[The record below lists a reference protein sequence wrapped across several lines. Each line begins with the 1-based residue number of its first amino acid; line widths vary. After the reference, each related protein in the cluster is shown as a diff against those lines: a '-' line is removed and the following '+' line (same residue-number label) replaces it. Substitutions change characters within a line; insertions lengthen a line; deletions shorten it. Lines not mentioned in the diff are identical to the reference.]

1 MKKTLKRVSALV
13 LIVLVCIGL
22 CSCTYIDDLREHTAV
37 YTDDSEN
44 ELIFKGEKYKILPSG
59 EGIEPIMS
67 NSVKGTLSHKE
78 VPLLLADN
86 FGSSMYFDEVRH
98 VIRCSK
104 SRWYAREDVYDNY
117 KTALTDRELS
127 RFCLIGET
135 FDGMTVNVLNEK
147 IRSGISEALSKAPL
161 GEEETEKL
169 MKRITNLAS
178 LYTCDKNELIYN
190 STDIWIVSDPQ
201 GNIYLERDNKYSYA
215 VPTESD
221 DSAADTDFNGSFES
235 DPESAD
241 IAQDG
246 FSQYPS
252 YYPLPEDIAEELGI
266 ALGMLSDTFVKW
278 W

>member
-22 CSCTYIDDLREHTAV
+22 CSCTYIDDLREHSAV

-59 EGIEPIMS
+59 EGVEPIMP
-67 NSVKGTLSHKE
+67 NSETGTLSHKE
-78 VPLLLADN
+78 VPLLLADD
-86 FGSSMYFDEVRH
+86 FGSSMFFDEVRH
-98 VIRCSK
+98 VIRGSK
-104 SRWYAREDVYDNY
+104 SRWYAREDVYENY

-135 FDGMTVNVLNEK
+135 FEGTTVNVLNDK

-161 GEEETEKL
+161 GEEDAENL
-169 MKRITNLAS
+169 MKQIADIAS
-178 LYTCDKNELIYN
+178 LYTCDKNELIYRT
-190 STDIWIVSDPQ
+190 TDIWIVSDSQ
-201 GNIYLERDNKYSYA
+201 GNMYLERGNKYSYA
-215 VPTESD
+215 IATKSD
-221 DSAADTDFNGSFES
+221 DYAADTDCYGNSES

-246 FSQYPS
+246 LSQYPS
-252 YYPLPEDIAEELGI
+252 YYPLSEDIAEELSI
-266 ALGMLSDTFVKW
+266 ALGMLSDTFVDW
-278 W
+278 R

>member
-22 CSCTYIDDLREHTAV
+22 CSCTYIDDLRERNAV

-59 EGIEPIMS
+59 EGIEPIMP
-67 NSVKGTLSHKE
+67 NSVTGTLSHKE
-78 VPLLLADN
+78 VPLLLADD
-86 FGSSMYFDEVRH
+86 FGSSMSFDEVRH
-98 VIRCSK
+98 VIRGSK

-117 KTALTDRELS
+117 KTALTDRELF
-127 RFCLIGET
+127 RFCLIGKT
-135 FDGMTVNVLNEK
+135 FYGTTVNALNDK

-169 MKRITNLAS
+169 MKQITNIAS

-201 GNIYLERDNKYSYA
+201 GNIYLERGNKYSYA

-221 DSAADTDFNGSFES
+221 DSAADTDFNGNFES

-241 IAQDG
+241 IAQNR

-266 ALGMLSDTFVKW
+266 ALGMLSDTFVNW